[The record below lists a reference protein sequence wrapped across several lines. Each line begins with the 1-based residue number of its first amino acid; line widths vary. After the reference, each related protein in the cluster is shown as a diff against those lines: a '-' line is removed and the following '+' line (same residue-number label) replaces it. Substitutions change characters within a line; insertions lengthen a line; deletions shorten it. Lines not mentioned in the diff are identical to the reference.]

1 MKKLYILL
9 MVFALLFS
17 CKKSDEEKL
26 SGKVSKK
33 TEVITTNTEK
43 EISKQT
49 ADFDKDKFYER
60 SFLLDWNSFI
70 PKGRNSNFLPSS
82 YSYTKHGVKYKTLI
96 IWKVY
101 TEYGMDKLLQSYA
114 EGGEMGG
121 QSYTKDN
128 TGKKLLVAG
137 YKYDESGCLV
147 SSIEPILYGEGG
159 QMETLYEYDS
169 YHRCTASYSRYIP
182 EIDLIPYSD
191 EYDQKAEN
199 CIITQEGSKE
209 YAPINKTNDVLE
221 CKSYYVHSDGKKDLI
236 STIKEGKTEDYFFY
250 NNQKVLLINNRL
262 EEIKDENGVW
272 KFLYNEDGQI
282 LEAVQTS
289 NNKVNKKFF
298 DAKYKNDELIESK
311 YDDGK
316 SVIKTIYKKYDSFG
330 NWIEADIYYNNDEN
344 CSFTIFRDI
353 EYYE

>member
-1 MKKLYILL
+1 MKKLCILL

-70 PKGRNSNFLPSS
+70 PKGHNSNFLPSS

-96 IWKVY
+96 IWKTY

-121 QSYTKDN
+121 QSYTKDDI
-128 TGKKLLVAG
+128 GKKLIVAG
-137 YKYDESGCLV
+137 YKYDKSGCLI
-147 SSIEPILYGEGG
+147 SSIEPILYGEGE

-169 YHRCTASYSRYIP
+169 YNRCTALHSRYVP
-182 EIDLIPYSD
+182 EIDLIPYSE
-191 EYDQKAEN
+191 EYYKKAEK
-199 CIITQEGSKE
+199 CDIIQDNLRE
-209 YAPINKTNDVLE
+209 YAPINKKDDILE
-221 CKSYYVHSDGKKDLI
+221 CKFYYVHSDGKKNLI

-250 NNQKVLLINNRL
+250 NNQKVLLINNRP

-272 KFLYNEDGQI
+272 KFLYNENEQI
-282 LEAVQTS
+282 LEAVQTA
-289 NNKVNKKFF
+289 NNKVKEKFF
-298 DAKYKNDELIESK
+298 DAKYKNGKLIESK
-311 YDDGK
+311 YDDGN
-316 SVIKTIYKKYDSFG
+316 SVIKTVYKKYDSFG
-330 NWIEADIYYNNDEN
+330 NWLEADIHYNNDEN
-344 CSFTIFRDI
+344 CSFTIFRDF

>member
-9 MVFALLFS
+9 MVFVLFFS
-17 CKKSDEEKL
+17 CKKNDEEKL

-96 IWKVY
+96 IWKAY

-137 YKYDESGCLV
+137 YKYDENGCLV

-169 YHRCTASYSRYIP
+169 YNRCTALHSRYVP
-182 EIDLIPYSD
+182 EIDLIPYSE
-191 EYDQKAEN
+191 EYYKKAEK
-199 CIITQEGSKE
+199 CDIIQDNLRE
-209 YAPINKTNDVLE
+209 YAPINKKDDILE
-221 CKSYYVHSDGKKDLI
+221 CKFYYVHSDGKKNLI

-250 NNQKVLLINNRL
+250 NNQKVILINNRL

-272 KFLYNEDGQI
+272 KFLYNQGGQI
-282 LEAVQTS
+282 LEAVQTT
-289 NNKVNKKFF
+289 NNKVKEKFF
-298 DAKYKNDELIESK
+298 DVKYKNGELIESK
-311 YDDGK
+311 VCTK
-316 SVIKTIYKKYDSFG
+316 
-330 NWIEADIYYNNDEN
+330 N
-344 CSFTIFRDI
+344 RL
-353 EYYE
+353 

>member
-1 MKKLYILL
+1 MKKLCILL

-96 IWKVY
+96 IWKTY

-121 QSYTKDN
+121 QSYTKDDI
-128 TGKKLLVAG
+128 GKKLIVAG
-137 YKYDESGCLV
+137 YKYDKSGCLI
-147 SSIEPILYGEGG
+147 SSIEPILYGEGE

-169 YHRCTASYSRYIP
+169 YNRCTALHSRYVP
-182 EIDLIPYSD
+182 EIDLIPYS
-191 EYDQKAEN
+191 EENYKKAEK
-199 CIITQEGSKE
+199 CDIIQDNLRE
-209 YAPINKTNDVLE
+209 YAPINKKDDILE
-221 CKSYYVHSDGKKDLI
+221 CKFYYVHSDGKKNLI

-250 NNQKVLLINNRL
+250 NNQKVLLINNRP

-272 KFLYNEDGQI
+272 KFLYNENEQI
-282 LEAVQTS
+282 LEAVQTA
-289 NNKVNKKFF
+289 NNKVKEKFF
-298 DAKYKNDELIESK
+298 DAKYKNGKLIESK
-311 YDDGK
+311 YDDGN
-316 SVIKTIYKKYDSFG
+316 SVIKTVYKKYDSFG
-330 NWIEADIYYNNDEN
+330 NWLEADIHYNNDEN
-344 CSFTIFRDI
+344 CSFTIFRDF

>member
-33 TEVITTNTEK
+33 NETITSLNEQ
-43 EISKQT
+43 EISRQS

-60 SFLLDWNSFI
+60 NFLLDWNFFI

-82 YSYTKHGVKYKTLI
+82 YSYVKRGVNYKTLVV
-96 IWKVY
+96 WKAY
-101 TEYGMDKLLQSYA
+101 TEYGMGKLLQSYA

-121 QSYTKDN
+121 QSYTKDD

-137 YKYDESGCLV
+137 YKYNENGCLV

-169 YHRCTASYSRYIP
+169 YHRCTALYSRYIP
-182 EIDLIPYSD
+182 EIDLIPYSE
-191 EYDQKAEN
+191 EYYKKAEK
-199 CIITQEGSKE
+199 CDIIQDNLRE
-209 YAPINKTNDVLE
+209 YAPINKNDDILE
-221 CKSYYVHSDGKKDLI
+221 CKFYYVHSDGKKNLI

-250 NNQKVLLINNRL
+250 NNQKVLLINNRP

-272 KFLYNEDGQI
+272 KFLYNENEQI
-282 LEAVQTS
+282 LEAVQTA
-289 NNKVNKKFF
+289 NNKVKEKFF
-298 DAKYKNDELIESK
+298 DAKYKNGKLIESK
-311 YDDGK
+311 YDDGN
-316 SVIKTIYKKYDSFG
+316 SVIKTVYKKYDSFG
-330 NWIEADIYYNNDEN
+330 NWLEADIHYNNDEN